1 MAVDIRLRG
10 QAQCCHT
17 HRYLYNW
24 RETRALRNTSYFTVL
39 LFRTSAEIT
48 MEAES
53 AANDV
58 YENGTTTVTCSVTT
72 LTCPVFECGKSFA
85 FKSGLS
91 RHIKDKHSDSE
102 NQSCSVCKK
111 RFVFCI
117 AFQYIILY

>member
-1 MAVDIRLRG
+1 MRPKIDYVTMSS
-10 QAQCCHT
+10 HT
-17 HRYLYNW
+17 QVFGGKHS
-24 RETRALRNTSYFTVL
+24 RASYFTVL
-39 LFRTSAEIT
+39 LFRTSAKIT

-58 YENGTTTVTCSVTT
+58 YENGTTTVTCCVTT
-72 LTCPVFECGKSFA
+72 LKFTCPVFECGKSFA